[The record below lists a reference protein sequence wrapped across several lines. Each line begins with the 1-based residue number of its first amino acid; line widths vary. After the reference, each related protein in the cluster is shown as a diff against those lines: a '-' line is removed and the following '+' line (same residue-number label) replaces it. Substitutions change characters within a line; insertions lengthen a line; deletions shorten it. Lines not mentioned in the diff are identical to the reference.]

1 VRPRQGRLLAG
12 VCGALGRATN
22 TDPVLWRV
30 VLVVLTIFAGIGFLA
45 YVVAWLIL
53 PAEGDTASPIEAL
66 VGRGR
71 SGTPTILTI
80 IGGVIVLI
88 ALAAYTSEPFR
99 AAPIL
104 AVVLLG
110 GALLL
115 LLRDRGRTR
124 PWATASAPPPWP
136 PSAGDQT
143 AAGPGLMASTPDAPT
158 LAGPTAPAPPA
169 FAPHGPFVP
178 PAPPPPPAPP
188 AMRPP
193 PPPKPPKERSR
204 LFLLTFSVALVVVGV
219 MALIDLAGSVV
230 PAGGYV
236 AAALA
241 VVGLGLVLGAW
252 IGRARWLIAVGIILS
267 IVLGGMFGAD
277 RVDGW
282 HDAGSVTYTPTSVNE
297 IQEMYRHDVGDVTL
311 DLSLVDFTEAS
322 PEAVDITVRLDWG
335 NLTIIL
341 PPDVD
346 ATVETNVDVGNVQV
360 FDQARSGLDP
370 GRQTITDFGPDG
382 PGGGQVRIDAAVDL
396 GNLEVSR

>member
-1 VRPRQGRLLAG
+1 MRPRQGRLLAG

-45 YVVAWLIL
+45 YVIAWLIL
-53 PAEGDTASPIEAL
+53 PAEGDTASPVEAL

-124 PWATASAPPPWP
+124 PVGAGPAAPLWP
-136 PSAGDQT
+136 PAAGDQV
-143 AAGPGLMASTPDAPT
+143 PGSTPGQMASNADAPT
-158 LAGPTAPAPPA
+158 LAGPTAPAPPP

-178 PAPPPPPAPP
+178 PPPLPPAPP
-188 AMRPP
+188 PVGPP
-193 PPPKPPKERSR
+193 RPPKPPKERSR
-204 LFLLTFSVALVVVGV
+204 LGLLTFSVALMVVGV
-219 MALIDLAGSVV
+219 VALLDLAGFDIV
-230 PAGGYV
+230 AGGYV

-252 IGRARWLIAVGIILS
+252 IGRARGLIALGIILS
-267 IVLGGMFGAD
+267 LVLGGMFGAD

-282 HDAGSVTYTPTSVNE
+282 HDAGSVVYAPKNLNQ
-297 IQEMYRHDVGDVTL
+297 IQENYTHDVGDVTL
-311 DLSLVDFTEAS
+311 DLSAVDFSQAS
-322 PEAVDITVRLDWG
+322 EPVDITVRLDWG
-335 NLTIIL
+335 NLQIIL
-341 PPDVD
+341 PDDVD
-346 ATVETNVDVGNVQV
+346 VTVEANVDVGNAQV
-360 FDQARSGLDP
+360 FDSSRGGIDP
-370 GRQTITDFGPDG
+370 GRQTITDFGRDG
-382 PGGGQVRIDAAVDL
+382 PGGGKVNIDAAVDL
-396 GNLEVSR
+396 GNLEVHR